1 VRGSTRTDSWL
12 PAGIHRPGASSPA
25 QSTDRLRQGAR
36 RDLGRPPPAPA
47 TIATTGLAE
56 NLTDDPI
63 AAEAVKAE
71 QHSGYDVDATYFGFT
86 PPGHAAT

>member
-1 VRGSTRTDSWL
+1 VRRHPRSRPTDSAKVL
-12 PAGIHRPGASSPA
+12 GGIWVDPS
-25 QSTDRLRQGAR
+25 
-36 RDLGRPPPAPA
+36 PAPA

-86 PPGHAAT
+86 PGHAAT